1 MYFSAAFGKF
11 VGAECRS
18 NSYGVTN
25 TTYALGGYPC
35 HFCSTG
41 LQTSAVLAA
50 SSAHLQPSGYNSRE
64 ACVTMKGYGFNSTD
78 STGFRCPVGSYNDEG
93 NYGNCTTCPDGW
105 TTQDDPAQQA
115 TSADCRIAPGYGYHT
130 IQLLPVV
137 IQAVIPCPIGESCV
151 GFRARWWLSAVT
163 SVATYTL
170 QSSILLSAVAKLFL
184 L

>member
-50 SSAHLQPSGYNSRE
+50 SSAHLQPSGFNSRE

-151 GFRARWWLSAVT
+151 GFRALLVAVCCH
-163 SVATYTL
+163 
-170 QSSILLSAVAKLFL
+170 
-184 L
+184 